1 MGIGVAMGPDAKPGG
16 GINLGIETHPP
27 PAGKYKGAT
36 GGGVSPGTSLIGAGK
51 RNLERTRRSVTLS

>member
-27 PAGKYKGAT
+27 PAGKYKRRKAR
-36 GGGVSPGTSLIGAGK
+36 GVSAGTFLIGAEK
-51 RNLERTRRSVTLS
+51 RNLERTRKSVTLS